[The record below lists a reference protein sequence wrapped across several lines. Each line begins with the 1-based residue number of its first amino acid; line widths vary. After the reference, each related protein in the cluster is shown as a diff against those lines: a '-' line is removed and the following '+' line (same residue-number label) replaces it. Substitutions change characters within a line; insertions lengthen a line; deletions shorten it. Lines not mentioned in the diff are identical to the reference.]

1 MRKQGEIIAGLCFLA
16 IGIGFTVGAVS
27 LKIGVPTEPLP
38 GFFPFWDGVILIAL
52 SAIFLFQAWGG
63 RAGESHTFGRLGGPA
78 VVVLALVLYVAAME
92 TVGYVITTTLLSAA
106 VLKVLETK
114 PRALVLMSL
123 ILAAASYLIF
133 DRLLGVTLPLGLLAA
148 FR

>member
-63 RAGESHTFGRLGGPA
+63 RAGESHAFGRLGGPA